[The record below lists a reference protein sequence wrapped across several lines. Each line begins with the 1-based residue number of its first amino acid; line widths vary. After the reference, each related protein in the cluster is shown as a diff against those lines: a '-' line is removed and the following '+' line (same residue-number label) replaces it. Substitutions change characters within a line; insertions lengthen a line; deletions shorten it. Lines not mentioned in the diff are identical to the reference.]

1 MKHKIKRDTPSNPS
15 NATLDG
21 GGTKA
26 TLQTASGTTDDS
38 SGRRMEQQVDSALTT
53 SISRTSDYLI
63 FLKSTQQ
70 HFQKVDRQAL
80 VQHHTK
86 EDSKH

>member
-1 MKHKIKRDTPSNPS
+1 
-15 NATLDG
+15 
-21 GGTKA
+21 
-26 TLQTASGTTDDS
+26 
-38 SGRRMEQQVDSALTT
+38 MEQQVDSALTT

-70 HFQKVDRQAL
+70 HFQKVDRQTL
-80 VQHHTK
+80 VQHHAK